1 MAYIQ
6 PGTVAAGDVATA
18 AAWNVVVG
26 DIVDHELYVS
36 PIRAAWVAYNS
47 PTQSGWSL
55 GNGTIA
61 AAYQKTGSICIYAGR
76 VTFGSTTSFTGSVRV
91 GVPFTPKT
99 QSAIGSAILVDGST
113 YYHGLCYVDNAIDA
127 NLMGIIRSG
136 GASSA
141 AYVGSTTPFT
151 WATGDYFQWSITYEV
166 AV

>member
-1 MAYIQ
+1 MAYTT
-6 PGTVAAGDVATA
+6 PTAGTAGQVLTATNYNVLVNDV
-18 AAWNVVVG
+18 
-26 DIVDHELYVS
+26 IDHELYVS

-61 AAYQKTGSICIYAGR
+61 AAYLKTGSICIYAGR

-91 GVPFTPKT
+91 GIPFSPKT
-99 QSAIGSAILVDGST
+99 QSAIGSAILVDGTT
-113 YYHGLCYVDNAIDA
+113 YYHGLTYVDNAVDA

-151 WATGDYFQWSITYEV
+151 
-166 AV
+166 

>member
-1 MAYIQ
+1 MAYVT

-36 PIRAAWVAYNS
+36 PIRAAWTAYNS

-61 AAYQKTGSICIYAGR
+61 AAYLKTGSVCIYAGQ
-76 VTFGSTTSFTGSVRV
+76 VTFGSTTSFTGSVRI
-91 GVPFTPKT
+91 GVPFSGGKRN
-99 QSAIGSAILVDGST
+99 AIGSAILVDGTT
-113 YYHGLCYVDNAIDA
+113 YYHGLTYIDNSVDA

-151 WATGDYFQWSITYEV
+151 WGTGDYFSWSITYEV